1 MKELH
6 LICNA
11 HLDPVWQWDWNE
23 GATAALAT
31 FYAACE
37 IADEYDYIFCH
48 NEALLYEFVETY
60 DPALFERIKGLVKAG
75 KWHIMGGWYV
85 QPDCNIPSG
94 EGFIRQIESGLS
106 YFKEKFGVIPTAAV
120 NFDSFGHTQGLV
132 QILSKCGYE
141 GYICCRPMPEFMTLP
156 ANYVEWKGFDGSTV
170 KTARF
175 DDLTIYTN
183 GLGDAVNA
191 VKRKMKPWEKDGE
204 EIAFALW
211 GVGNHG
217 GGASRKDLSELAVYM
232 EEQKEA
238 GVHVFHSTPEAFFA
252 ASKPSAV
259 WDEALQPCFVKCY
272 TSISRLKRRY
282 AELENKLLTTE
293 KICAYADAEGVYEYN
308 LAAFDDAQKR
318 MAMVQFHDVLSG
330 TCIIEGEKSSMQKL
344 DYALELLDKEFTK
357 AFMGLCRDYEKAVPL
372 KYPIFVYN
380 PTPYAEEAIFTGDF
394 FLLDGICSDTEG
406 YEFTVKRDVRGGSA
420 AAVPFQIIK
429 ESSCINMDRSK
440 RLAIKDTLNPL
451 SVTRYDVEVRRGK
464 KNILDRTPQTEFDL
478 PGETKA
484 VFDPVGGALASFS
497 VNGYEFLNDGAFTP
511 VIYDDNPDPWGWYMS
526 TVGTNCRRADC
537 TIPLRVIERG
547 DLLTTVES
555 FYTTG
560 KSDIRVAYTLYKD
573 FNYVDVTVNVY
584 WNDAGKGLKLELP
597 LPEEGIF
604 MGQTAFG
611 TQTYTSDLEQCSQRF
626 VGMFIGDKLLTVFKD
641 GTYGCSYEN
650 DKLYLDLLNGSVY
663 CAHPIGDRPIMD
675 EERFQPYIDL
685 GRHEFTFRL
694 ELCDLNDV
702 ERKAAAF
709 TQKPYALNFYPHGT
723 GERHE
728 TPAVNLSDKTV
739 TLSCFR
745 KTDPDTYM
753 VRLYNGFD
761 GDKTCTCTVF
771 GKALDLSFGK
781 YEVKTLLYRKGELTE
796 QRSMLA
802 I

>member
-1 MKELH
+1 MKQLH

-94 EGFIRQIESGLS
+94 EGFVRQIESGLS
-106 YFKEKFGVIPTAAV
+106 YFKEKFGIIPTAAV

-132 QILSKCGYE
+132 QILSKCGYG
-141 GYICCRPMPEFMTLP
+141 GYICCRPMPEFNP
-156 ANYVEWKGFDGSTV
+156 FSANYMEWKGFDGSSV
-170 KTARF
+170 KVARF
-175 DDLTIYTN
+175 DDLSIYTN
-183 GLGDAVNA
+183 DLGDAVNA
-191 VKRKMKPWEKDGE
+191 VKRKMQPWDKQGE

-217 GGASRKDLSELAVYM
+217 GGASRKDLAELAVFM
-232 EEQKEA
+232 EEQAEA

-252 ASKPSAV
+252 ASTPKAE
-259 WDEALQPCFVKCY
+259 WNDALQPCFVKCY

-293 KICAYADAEGVYEYN
+293 KICAYADSEGVYDYN
-308 LAAFDDAQKR
+308 FDAFDDAQKR

-380 PTPYAEEAIFTGDF
+380 PTPHAEEAIFTGDF
-394 FLLDGICSDTEG
+394 FLLNGICSETEG
-406 YEFTVKRDVRGGSA
+406 FEFTVKRDGEP
-420 AAVPFQIIK
+420 VPFQIVK

-440 RLAIKDTLNPL
+440 RLAIKDTLNPF
-451 SVTRYDVEVRRGK
+451 SMTRYDVEVRRGK

-484 VFDPVGGALASFS
+484 VFDPEGGALASFS
-497 VNGYEFLNDGAFTP
+497 VKGYDYLNNGAFTP
-511 VIYDDNPDPWGWYMS
+511 LIYDDNPDPWGWYMS
-526 TVGTNCRRADC
+526 TVGTNYRRADC
-537 TIPLRVIERG
+537 KIPLRVIERG

-555 FYTTG
+555 LYTTG

-573 FNYVDVTVNVY
+573 FNYIDVTVNAY

-597 LPEEGIF
+597 LPEGGIF

-611 TQTYTSDLEQCSQRF
+611 TQTYTPDLEQCSQRF

-663 CAHPIGDRPIMD
+663 CAHPVGDRPIMD

-694 ELCDLNDV
+694 ELCDLKDV

-709 TQKPYALNFYPHGT
+709 TQKPYALNFYPHGNGT
-723 GERHE
+723 RHE
-728 TPAVNLSDKTV
+728 TPAVTLSDETV
-739 TLSCFR
+739 ALSCFR
-745 KTDPDTYM
+745 KVNPDTYM
-753 VRLYNGFD
+753 VRLFNGINE
-761 GDKTCTCTVF
+761 DKTCACTVF
-771 GKALDLSFGK
+771 DKTLDLAFGK
-781 YEVKTLLYRKGELTE
+781 YEVKTLLYKNGELTE

-802 I
+802 L

>member
-31 FYAACE
+31 FYAACD
-37 IADEYDYIFCH
+37 IANEYDYIFCH
-48 NEALLYEFVETY
+48 NEALLYEYVETY
-60 DPALFERIKGLVKAG
+60 DPALFARIKELVAAG

-106 YFKEKFGVIPTAAV
+106 YFKEKFGVIPSVAI
-120 NFDSFGHTQGLV
+120 NMDSFGHTQGLV
-132 QILSKCGYE
+132 QILSKCGYG
-141 GYICCRPMPEFMTLP
+141 GYICCRPMPEFLTLP
-156 ANYVEWKGFDGSTV
+156 SNHVEWQGFDGSSV
-170 KTARF
+170 HAARF
-175 DDLTIYTN
+175 EDLTIYTN
-183 GLGDAVNA
+183 DLGDAVNA
-191 VKRKMKPWEKDGE
+191 VKRKMKPWRDEDV
-204 EIAFALW
+204 AFALW
-211 GVGNHG
+211 GIGNHG
-217 GGASRKDLSELAVYM
+217 GGASRKDLAELEVYM
-232 EEQKEA
+232 AEAKEEGIA
-238 GVHVFHSTPEAFFA
+238 VFHSTPEAFFA
-252 ASKPSAV
+252 ASKPTEV
-259 WDEALQPCFVKCY
+259 WNDALQPCFVKCY
-272 TSISRLKRRY
+272 TSIARLKRRY
-282 AELENKLLTTE
+282 AELENKLLVTE
-293 KICAYADAEGVYEYN
+293 KICAYADAEGVYDYN
-308 LAAFDDAQKR
+308 FAAFDDAQKR

-357 AFMGLCRDYEKAVPL
+357 AFMRLCGDYEKAVPL

-394 FLLDGICSDTEG
+394 FLLSGICSETEG
-406 YEFTVKRDVRGGSA
+406 YEFTVKRDGVE
-420 AAVPFQIIK
+420 VPFQIVK

-464 KNILDRTPQTEFDL
+464 KNILDRTPRTVFEL

-484 VFDPVGGALASFS
+484 VFDPKDGALASFS
-497 VNGYEFLNDGAFTP
+497 AKGYEFLNNGAFTP

-547 DLLTTVES
+547 DLLTTLES

-573 FNYVDVTVNVY
+573 FNYVDVTVNAY
-584 WNDAGKGLKLELP
+584 WNDEGKGLKLELP
-597 LPEEGIF
+597 LPEGGIF

-663 CAHPIGDRPIMD
+663 CAHPIGELPIMD
-675 EERFQPYIDL
+675 TERFQRYIDL
-685 GRHEFTFRL
+685 GRHEFSFRL
-694 ELCDLNDV
+694 ELCDLKDV

-709 TQKPYALNFYPHGT
+709 TQKPYALNFYPHGN
-723 GERHE
+723 GARHE
-728 TPAVNLSDKTV
+728 TPAVTLSDETV
-739 TLSCFR
+739 ALSCFR
-745 KTDPDTYM
+745 KVDPDTYM
-753 VRLYNGFD
+753 VRLYNGVN

-771 GKALDLSFGK
+771 GKTIDLSFGK
-781 YEVKTLLYRKGELTE
+781 YEVKTLLYKNGELTE

-802 I
+802 L

>member
-31 FYAACE
+31 FYAACD
-37 IADEYDYIFCH
+37 IANEYDYIFCH

-60 DPALFERIKGLVKAG
+60 DPALFARIKELVAAG

-106 YFKEKFGVIPTAAV
+106 YFKEKFGVIPSVAI
-120 NFDSFGHTQGLV
+120 NMDSFGHTQGLV
-132 QILSKCGYE
+132 QILSKCGYG
-141 GYICCRPMPEFMTLP
+141 GYICCRPMPEFLTLP
-156 ANYVEWKGFDGSTV
+156 SNHVEWQGFDGSSV
-170 KTARF
+170 HAARF
-175 DDLTIYTN
+175 EDLTIYTN
-183 GLGDAVNA
+183 DLGDAVNA
-191 VKRKMKPWEKDGE
+191 VKRKMKPWRDEDV
-204 EIAFALW
+204 AFALW
-211 GVGNHG
+211 GIGNHG
-217 GGASRKDLSELAVYM
+217 GGASRKDLAELEVYM
-232 EEQKEA
+232 AEAKEEGIA
-238 GVHVFHSTPEAFFA
+238 VFHSTPEAFFA
-252 ASKPSAV
+252 ASKPTEV
-259 WDEALQPCFVKCY
+259 WNDALQPCFVKCY
-272 TSISRLKRRY
+272 TSIARLKRRY
-282 AELENKLLTTE
+282 AELEDKLLATE
-293 KICAYADAEGVYEYN
+293 KICAYADAEGVYDYN
-308 LAAFDDAQKR
+308 FAAFDDAQKR

-357 AFMGLCRDYEKAVPL
+357 AFMGLCRDYECAVPL

-394 FLLDGICSDTEG
+394 FLLNGICSETEG
-406 YEFTVKRDVRGGSA
+406 YEFTVKRDGVE
-420 AAVPFQIIK
+420 VPFQIVK

-464 KNILDRTPQTEFDL
+464 KNILDRTPRTVFEL

-484 VFDPVGGALASFS
+484 VFDPEGGALASFS
-497 VNGYEFLNDGAFTP
+497 VKGYEFLNNGAFTP

-547 DLLTTVES
+547 DLLTTLES

-573 FNYVDVTVNVY
+573 FNYIDVTVNAY

-597 LPEEGIF
+597 LPEGGIF

-626 VGMFIGDKLLTVFKD
+626 VGMFIGDKLLTVFKS

-675 EERFQPYIDL
+675 TERFQHYIDL
-685 GRHEFTFRL
+685 GRHEFSFRL

-702 ERKAAAF
+702 DRKATAF
-709 TQKPYALNFYPHGT
+709 SQKPYALNFYPHGN
-723 GERHE
+723 GARHE
-728 TPAVNLSDKTV
+728 TPAVTLSDETV

-745 KTDPDTYM
+745 KTDAETYM
-753 VRLYNGFD
+753 VRLFNGVD

-771 GKALDLSFGK
+771 GKAIDLSFGK
-781 YEVKTLLYRKGELTE
+781 YEVKTLLYKNGELTE
-796 QRSMLA
+796 QRSMLDL
-802 I
+802 

>member
-31 FYAACE
+31 FYAACD
-37 IADEYDYIFCH
+37 IANEYDYIFCH

-60 DPALFERIKGLVKAG
+60 DPALFARIKELVAAG

-106 YFKEKFGVIPTAAV
+106 YFKEKFGVIPSVAI
-120 NFDSFGHTQGLV
+120 NMDSFGHTQGLV
-132 QILSKCGYE
+132 QIMSKCGYG
-141 GYICCRPMPEFMTLP
+141 GYICCRPMPEFLTLP
-156 ANYVEWKGFDGSTV
+156 SNHVEWQGFDGSSV
-170 KTARF
+170 HAARF
-175 DDLTIYTN
+175 EDLTIYTN
-183 GLGDAVNA
+183 DLGDAVNA
-191 VKRKMKPWEKDGE
+191 VKRKMKPWRDEDV
-204 EIAFALW
+204 AFALW
-211 GVGNHG
+211 GIGNHG
-217 GGASRKDLSELAVYM
+217 GGASRKDLAELEVYM
-232 EEQKEA
+232 AEAKEEGIA
-238 GVHVFHSTPEAFFA
+238 VFHSTPEAFFA
-252 ASKPSAV
+252 ASKPTEV
-259 WDEALQPCFVKCY
+259 WNEALQPCFVKCY
-272 TSISRLKRRY
+272 TSIARLKRRY
-282 AELENKLLTTE
+282 AELEDKLLATE
-293 KICAYADAEGVYEYN
+293 KICAYADAEGVYDYN
-308 LAAFDDAQKR
+308 FDAFDDAQKR

-344 DYALELLDKEFTK
+344 DYALELLDKEYTK

-394 FLLDGICSDTEG
+394 FLLNGICSETEG
-406 YEFTVKRDVRGGSA
+406 YEFTVMRDGVE
-420 AAVPFQIIK
+420 VPFQIVK

-464 KNILDRTPQTEFDL
+464 KTVLDRTPQTEFDL

-497 VNGYEFLNDGAFTP
+497 VKGYEYLNNGAFTP

-526 TVGTNCRRADC
+526 TVGENYRRADC

-547 DLLTTVES
+547 DLLTTLES

-573 FNYVDVTVNVY
+573 FNYIDVTVNAY

-597 LPEEGIF
+597 LPEGGIF

-626 VGMFIGDKLLTVFKD
+626 VGMFIGDKLLTVFKN

-675 EERFQPYIDL
+675 TERFQHYIDL
-685 GRHEFTFRL
+685 GRHEFSFRL
-694 ELCDLNDV
+694 ELCDLKDV

-728 TPAVNLSDKTV
+728 TPAVTLSDETIA
-739 TLSCFR
+739 LSCFR
-745 KTDPDTYM
+745 KVDPDTYM
-753 VRLYNGFD
+753 VRLFNGIN

-771 GKALDLSFGK
+771 GKSIDLSFGK

-802 I
+802 L

>member
-1 MKELH
+1 MKQLH

-37 IADEYDYIFCH
+37 IAEEYDYIFCH

-94 EGFIRQIESGLS
+94 EGFVRQIESGLT
-106 YFKEKFGVIPTAAV
+106 YFKEKFGIIPTAAV

-132 QILSKCGYE
+132 QILSKCGYS
-141 GYICCRPMPEFMTLP
+141 GYVCCRPMPAFMELP
-156 ANYVEWKGFDGSTV
+156 ANYVDWKGFDGSSV

-191 VKRKMKPWEKDGE
+191 VKRKMKPWDDQGE

-217 GGASRKDLSELAVYM
+217 GGASRKDLAELAVFM
-232 EEQKEA
+232 DEQKTE
-238 GVHVFHSTPEAFFA
+238 GIEVFHSTPEAFFA
-252 ASKPSAV
+252 ASAPKV
-259 WDEALQPCFVKCY
+259 EWDAALQPCFVKCY
-272 TSISRLKRRY
+272 TSIARLKHRY
-282 AELENKLLTTE
+282 AELENKLLMTE
-293 KICAYADAEGVYEYN
+293 KICAYACAEGLYDYDF
-308 LAAFDDAQKR
+308 AAFDDAQKR

-330 TCIIEGEKSSMQKL
+330 TCIIEGEKSSMQKM

-357 AFMGLCRDYEKAVPL
+357 AFMALCRDYEKAVPL

-380 PTPYAEEAIFTGDF
+380 PNPYAEESIFTADF
-394 FLLDGICSDTEG
+394 FLLDGICSETEG
-406 YEFTVKRDVRGGSA
+406 YEFTVKRDGA
-420 AAVPFQIIK
+420 EVPFQLVK

-440 RLAIKDTLNPL
+440 RMAIKTTLNPL
-451 SVTRYDVEVRRGK
+451 SMTRFDVEVRRGTK
-464 KNILDRTPQTEFDL
+464 KLLDRTPQTEFDL

-497 VNGYEFLNDGAFTP
+497 VKGYEYLNNGAFTP

-526 TVGTNCRRADC
+526 TVGTNYRRADC
-537 TIPLRVIERG
+537 VIPLRVIERG

-555 FYTTG
+555 LYTTG

-573 FNYVDVTVNVY
+573 LNYVDVTVNTY
-584 WNDAGKGLKLELP
+584 RNDAGKGLKLELP
-597 LPEEGIF
+597 LPEGGIF

-611 TQTYTSDLEQCSQRF
+611 TQTYTHDLEQCSQRF
-626 VGMFIGDKLLTVFKD
+626 VGVFIGDKLLTVFKN

-663 CAHPIGDRPIMD
+663 CAHPVGDLPIVD
-675 EERFQPYIDL
+675 HQRFNRYIDL
-685 GRHEFTFRL
+685 GRHEFSFRL

-702 ERKAAAF
+702 ERKAATF

-728 TPAVNLSDKTV
+728 TPAVTLSDETV
-739 TLSCFR
+739 ALSCFR
-745 KTDPDTYM
+745 KTDAETYM
-753 VRLYNGFD
+753 VRLFNGVD

-771 GKALDLSFGK
+771 DKSLDLSFGK
-781 YEVKTLLYRKGELTE
+781 FEVKTLLYRNGELTE
-796 QRSMLA
+796 QRSMLDL
-802 I
+802 

>member
-37 IADEYDYIFCH
+37 IAEEYDYIFCH

-106 YFKEKFGVIPTAAV
+106 YFKEKFGIIPTAAV

-132 QILSKCGYE
+132 QILSKCGYS
-141 GYICCRPMPEFMTLP
+141 GYICCRPMPEFNP
-156 ANYVEWKGFDGSTV
+156 FSANYMEWKGFDGSSV
-170 KTARF
+170 KVARF
-175 DDLTIYTN
+175 DDLSIYTN
-183 GLGDAVNA
+183 DLGEAVNA
-191 VKRKMKPWEKDGE
+191 VKRKMQPWDKAGE

-217 GGASRKDLSELAVYM
+217 GGASRKDLSELAVFM
-232 EEQKEA
+232 EEQAEA

-252 ASKPSAV
+252 ASTPKAE
-259 WDEALQPCFVKCY
+259 WNDALQPCFVKCY

-282 AELENKLLTTE
+282 AELENKLLVTE
-293 KICAYADAEGVYEYN
+293 KICAYASAEGVYDYN
-308 LAAFDDAQKR
+308 FDAFDDAQKR

-394 FLLDGICSDTEG
+394 FLLNGICSDTEG
-406 YEFTVKRDVRGGSA
+406 FEFTVKRDGVEI
-420 AAVPFQIIK
+420 PFQIVK

-464 KNILDRTPQTEFDL
+464 KHILDRTPQTEFDL

-497 VNGYEFLNDGAFTP
+497 VKDYEYLNNGAFTP

-526 TVGTNCRRADC
+526 TVGTNYRRADC

-597 LPEEGIF
+597 LPEGGIF

-611 TQTYTSDLEQCSQRF
+611 TQTYTQDLEQCSQRF
-626 VGMFIGDKLLTVFKD
+626 VGVFIGDKLLTVFKD

-663 CAHPIGDRPIMD
+663 CAHPVGNLPIMD
-675 EERFQPYIDL
+675 ENRFQRYIDL
-685 GRHEFTFRL
+685 GRHEFRFRL

-728 TPAVNLSDKTV
+728 TPAVTLSDETV

-745 KTDPDTYM
+745 KVDPDTYM
-753 VRLYNGFD
+753 VRLFNGVD

-771 GKALDLSFGK
+771 GKTLDLSFGK
-781 YEVKTLLYRKGELTE
+781 YEVKTLLYRNGELTE

-802 I
+802 L